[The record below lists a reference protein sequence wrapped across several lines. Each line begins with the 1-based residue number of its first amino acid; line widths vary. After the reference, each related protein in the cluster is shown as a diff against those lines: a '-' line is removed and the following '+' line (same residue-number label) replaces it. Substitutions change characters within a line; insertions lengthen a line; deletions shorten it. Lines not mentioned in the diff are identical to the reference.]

1 MTVALE
7 GALIGLVA
15 GAGHVLAGADHLAVV
30 SPLAASRKSGA
41 WRTGFRWGVGHAGGV
56 MVIGLA
62 AALLREAL
70 PMEQVTA
77 WSERAVGIS
86 LVAVGLWALTA
97 VIRVLRSPDDDAG
110 RHREALHGREGRAAF
125 AVGLLHGT
133 AGAGHVLGVL
143 PALALPT
150 RLGSIA
156 YLLFFAAGT
165 VAAMSAYATLM
176 GYAGRRLS
184 LSGRNAYA
192 GLLAGCSALSVFVGV
207 YWLGLVG
214 P

>member
-1 MTVALE
+1 MIAALE

-15 GAGHVLAGADHLAVV
+15 GAAHVLAGADHLAVV
-30 SPLAASRKSGA
+30 SPLAASRRSGA
-41 WRTGFRWGVGHAGGV
+41 WRTGFRWGLGHAGGV
-56 MVIGLA
+56 AVIGV
-62 AALLREAL
+62 AALLLRETL
-70 PMEQVTA
+70 PLEQVTA

-97 VIRVLRSPDDDAG
+97 VVRVLRSPEGEDEVPA
-110 RHREALHGREGRAAF
+110 HLHGREGRAAF

-156 YLLFFAAGT
+156 YLLSFAAGT
-165 VAAMSAYATLM
+165 VAAMTIYAALV
-176 GYAGRRLS
+176 GQAGRRLS

-192 GLLAGCSALSVFVGV
+192 GLLAGCSALSVIVGA

>member
-1 MTVALE
+1 MTGALE

-30 SPLAASRKSGA
+30 SPLAASRRSGA
-41 WRTGFRWGVGHAGGV
+41 WRTGLRWGLGHAGGV
-56 MVIGLA
+56 TVIGLA

-70 PMEQVTA
+70 PLEQITA

-86 LVAVGLWALTA
+86 LIAVGLWALAA
-97 VIRVLRSPDDDAG
+97 VVSTLRAPAG
-110 RHREALHGREGRAAF
+110 GERPHPALHGREGRAAF

-150 RLGSIA
+150 RLGSVA
-156 YLLFFAAGT
+156 YLVSFAAGT
-165 VAAMSAYATLM
+165 VAAMTAYAALV
-176 GYAGRRLS
+176 GRAGRRFS

-192 GLLAGCSALSVFVGV
+192 GLLAGCSALSVIVGAF
-207 YWLGLVG
+207 WLGLVG
-214 P
+214 A

>member
-1 MTVALE
+1 MSVALE

-30 SPLAASRKSGA
+30 SPLAASRRSGA
-41 WRTGFRWGVGHAGGV
+41 WRTGFRWGLGHAGGV
-56 MVIGLA
+56 AVIGVA
-62 AALLREAL
+62 AALLRETL
-70 PMEQVTA
+70 PMEQITA

-97 VIRVLRSPDDDAG
+97 VVRVLREPGDGDAAQ
-110 RHREALHGREGRAAF
+110 HESLHGREGRAAF

-165 VAAMSAYATLM
+165 VAAMSVYAALL
-176 GYAGRRLS
+176 GRAGKRVS

-192 GLLAGCSALSVFVGV
+192 GLLAGCSALSVIVGAF
-207 YWLGLVG
+207 WLGLVG

>member
-30 SPLAASRKSGA
+30 SPLAASRRSGA
-41 WRTGFRWGVGHAGGV
+41 WRTGLRWGLGHAGGV
-56 MVIGLA
+56 TAIGVA
-62 AALLREAL
+62 AAFLREAL
-70 PMEQVTA
+70 PLGQITA

-86 LVAVGLWALTA
+86 LIAVGLWALTA
-97 VIRVLRSPDDDAG
+97 VVRVLRSPEGGEAS
-110 RHREALHGREGRAAF
+110 HAALHGREGRAAF

-150 RLGSIA
+150 RLGSVA
-156 YLLFFAAGT
+156 YLLSFAAGT
-165 VAAMSAYATLM
+165 VAAMTAYAAVV
-176 GYAGRRLS
+176 GRAGRRFS

-192 GLLAGCSALSVFVGV
+192 GLLAGCSALSVIVGA

-214 P
+214 A

>member
-1 MTVALE
+1 MTAALE

-30 SPLAASRKSGA
+30 SPLAASRRSGA
-41 WRTGFRWGVGHAGGV
+41 WRTGFRWGLGHAGGV
-56 MVIGLA
+56 AVIGVA
-62 AALLREAL
+62 AALLRETL
-70 PMEQVTA
+70 PLEQVTA

-97 VIRVLRSPDDDAG
+97 VVRTLRAPEDAG
-110 RHREALHGREGRAAF
+110 GTPEALHGREGRAAF

-143 PALALPT
+143 PALALPS

-156 YLLFFAAGT
+156 YLLSFAAGT
-165 VAAMSAYATLM
+165 VAAMTVYAALV
-176 GYAGRRLS
+176 GRTGQRLS

-192 GLLAGCSALSVFVGV
+192 GLLAGCSALSVVVGAF
-207 YWLGLVG
+207 WLGLVG